1 MSTEIRVSAVAFLRH
16 DGEHRTEVL
25 TVRKRGTELF
35 QFPGGKPEQGESP
48 VDAAVREVHEETGV
62 LLTVASLR
70 PLGRYHAPAANEDGH
85 TVVADVFTTVWTGGT
100 PPPASEI
107 AENRW
112 APLVT
117 PDDAAHPL
125 APLMFRVFPAIAA
138 GIPDLR

>member
-100 PPPASEI
+100 PPPALRDRREPVG
-107 AENRW
+107 
-112 APLVT
+112 APGHT
-117 PDDAAHPL
+117 GGH
-125 APLMFRVFPAIAA
+125 A
-138 GIPDLR
+138 G